1 MYASMV
7 RIKSSKTIKTIATQV
22 YKACRETLSN
32 KTAVQPQIGIF
43 AESASSVAFQKYSV
57 VEEQVIRNDLSS
69 SFAVLKKPEYLLK
82 TI

>member
-1 MYASMV
+1 
-7 RIKSSKTIKTIATQV
+7 
-22 YKACRETLSN
+22 LSN
-32 KTAVQPQIGIF
+32 KTAEQPQIGIF